1 MHAGLG
7 DAGLNVRRLWY
18 AQVSGTR
25 IALLPMSPLPTAYD
39 PYCFAA
45 YCFTAVLLPC
55 LCMCMACTV
64 HNNLRSPENKAA
76 ILNQANV
83 AAQKDGH
90 LTSEKELGFITLEEL
105 TPSGERYTKEE
116 LNELA
121 KRLVGTNRAYSFTTT
136 AGIHARAA
144 VHAHGHAVC
153 GHTYV
158 GKHTQAPVSYRL
170 RFRRLREG

>member
-1 MHAGLG
+1 
-7 DAGLNVRRLWY
+7 
-18 AQVSGTR
+18 
-25 IALLPMSPLPTAYD
+25 
-39 PYCFAA
+39 
-45 YCFTAVLLPC
+45 
-55 LCMCMACTV
+55 MACTV
-64 HNNLRSPENKAA
+64 HNNLCSPEAKAA

-121 KRLVGTNRAYSFTTT
+121 KRLAGTNRAHSFTTT
-136 AGIHARAA
+136 AGIHARGA

-153 GHTYV
+153 GHTYL

-170 RFRRLREG
+170 RFRRLRGG